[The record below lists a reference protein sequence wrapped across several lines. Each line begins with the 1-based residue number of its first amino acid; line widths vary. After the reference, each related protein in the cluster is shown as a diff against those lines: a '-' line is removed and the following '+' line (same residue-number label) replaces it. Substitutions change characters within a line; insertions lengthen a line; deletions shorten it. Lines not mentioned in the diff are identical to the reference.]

1 MTSILA
7 LSPLGKAILIE
18 YAWVFGIV
26 LFFFA
31 ITFIGAFLLEKD
43 EKGSGFSG
51 NFGLVIILIFV
62 RIGVVLAAGVYAG
75 IVKPIL
81 IFVRHHSEIG
91 RVSPLIARIGV
102 VALISLPFLLI
113 LAYAIGVFFG
123 RKIENHFFRKKY
135 ETGKDTYEK
144 APEEYRKTIEFYEA
158 LQERDLYCT
167 EADKELLEKLNQPY
181 TIENLQS
188 KYFYTRGTIFA
199 VEAETF
205 KDNLSGNRWMA
216 ATSTERAPV
225 FVYNAILTLPEPDGQ
240 LRYAPLARYEDE
252 AYSPRTRNETPFFKD
267 YYIECKIVCVDGD
280 MYAIVGVGEA
290 WTVHE
295 AFETVKPHFVILSE
309 TENIKTFCDGKYCPY
324 GAVENESRGQF
335 VMHPNTN
342 EFDCGAPF
350 RPINYPVRVVE
361 RLDRAAIDR
370 YAAELQ
376 QGVLAESIEEYK
388 VKKASEQ

>member
-7 LSPLGKAILIE
+7 LTPLAKAILIE
-18 YAWVFGIV
+18 YVWVLVVVV
-26 LFFFA
+26 LFFA
-31 ITFIGAFLLEKD
+31 LTFGGLLLIEKAD
-43 EKGSGFSG
+43 KDSGSGFG
-51 NFGLVIILIFV
+51 GGLGIAILLVYV
-62 RIGVVLAAGVYAG
+62 RIGVVIGTGIVAG
-75 IVKPIL
+75 IVN
-81 IFVRHHSEIG
+81 
-91 RVSPLIARIGV
+91 LIARIGV
-102 VALISLPFLLI
+102 VVLIIFPMILL
-113 LAYAIGVFFG
+113 LGYLVGVFFG

-167 EADKELLEKLNQPY
+167 EADKELMEKLNAPY
-181 TIENLQS
+181 TIGNLLS
-188 KYFYTRGTIFA
+188 KYYYTRGTIFA
-199 VEAETF
+199 IEGETF

-252 AYSPRTRNETPFFKD
+252 TYSPRTGNETPFFKD

-290 WTVHE
+290 WTVHK

-309 TENIKTFCDGKYCPY
+309 TENIKTYCDGKYCPY
-324 GAVENESRGQF
+324 GAVENESCGQF

-376 QGVLAESIEEYK
+376 QGVLAESIEGYK
-388 VKKASEQ
+388 VKKASE